1 MQQPDFTNLE
11 AASAPD
17 LTKADA
23 TALSGMQS
31 AADTDT
37 QKTENA
43 TLPIP
48 ETDNIPERIHAS
60 NAPERVFASMKRL
73 CEKAPRIHCL
83 TNAVTMNDV
92 ANILLAIGGSAIMA
106 QAKEEAAQITA
117 LCEAT
122 LLNTGTPSDNKF
134 ISQLLAGEEANRLC
148 HPLVL
153 DPVGVGAST
162 YLFQCCCCLW

>member
-83 TNAVTMNDV
+83 T
-92 ANILLAIGGSAIMA
+92 
-106 QAKEEAAQITA
+106 
-117 LCEAT
+117 
-122 LLNTGTPSDNKF
+122 TPS
-134 ISQLLAGEEANRLC
+134 Q
-148 HPLVL
+148 
-153 DPVGVGAST
+153 
-162 YLFQCCCCLW
+162 